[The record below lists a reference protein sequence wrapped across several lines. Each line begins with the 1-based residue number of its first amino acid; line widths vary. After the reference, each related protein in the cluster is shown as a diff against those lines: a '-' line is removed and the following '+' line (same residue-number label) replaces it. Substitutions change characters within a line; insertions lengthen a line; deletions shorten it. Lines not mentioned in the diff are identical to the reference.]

1 MGPHPAAAAPLA
13 VAGMAATVV
22 ATLALAAYSSRIAR
36 TTGDFYVA
44 ARSVPAW
51 WNASAISGEYLSAA
65 SFLGVAGLIL
75 AGGADAV
82 WYPVGYAVGYVVL
95 LALVSAPL
103 RRSGA
108 YTLPDFCEA
117 RLRSAGVRLAA
128 SVLVVVIGWLY
139 VVPQLQGAGLALQA
153 MLGTPLWLGGVLV
166 AAIVLVVLIGGG
178 MRSVTLVQGFQY
190 WLKLVA
196 IMLPALFLLAAWRI
210 DGAPSALSGEVPTF
224 RTETTVAV
232 GADVVVDVD
241 LATTVSA
248 SGSLDGAPVAGAARL
263 DPGAHRIG
271 AGTTL
276 VFPAGA
282 QVPHAEAL
290 AATTG
295 AAWGQPLQGG
305 QEHPM
310 YRTYALML
318 ALFLGTM
325 GLPHVLVRFYTNPDG
340 RQARRTALIVIGLVG
355 LFYLSPSVYGML
367 GRLYVPELL
376 MTGRSDAVVL
386 LLPQALV
393 GGRLGEALTALVCA
407 GAAAAFLATATGLT
421 VTVAGVLSQDVV
433 SRRVRDPILSFRLAS
448 VLAVLV
454 PLGLGLAASALPLA
468 QAVALAFTVA
478 AATFCPLL
486 LLGIWWP
493 RLTDAGAA
501 AGLVLGGSLAL
512 GAITIS
518 TAMPGLTGWPAALL
532 AQPAAWAM
540 PAALATMVLVSRA
553 TAHRLDPSVA
563 RIMIRL
569 HTPEEAR
576 LRPDWTARGLR

>member
-1 MGPHPAAAAPLA
+1 MIGVVSAPALA
-13 VAGMAATVV
+13 IAGMV
-22 ATLALAAYSSRIAR
+22 ATIVATIGLAAYSSRVAR

-82 WYPVGYAVGYVVL
+82 WFPVGYAVGYVLL
-95 LALVSAPL
+95 LALVAAPL

-117 RLRSAGVRLAA
+117 RLRSSTVRLAA

-139 VVPQLQGAGLALQA
+139 VVPQLQGAGLALQTL
-153 MLGTPLWLGGVLV
+153 LGTPVWVGGVLV
-166 AAIVLVVLIGGG
+166 ALTVLVVIVGGG
-178 MRSVTLVQGFQY
+178 MRSVTMVQGFQY

-196 IMLPALFLLAAWRI
+196 IMVPVLLLLAAWRI
-210 DGAPSALSGEVPTF
+210 DGTPSALTGQPPTF
-224 RTETTVAV
+224 REVTALTVAEE
-232 GADVVVDVD
+232 
-241 LATTVSA
+241 LTVSVA
-248 SGSLDGAPVAGAARL
+248 VPTQLTAEGTVDGEPVAGRV
-263 DPGAHRIG
+263 DWQPGAHTIT
-271 AGTTL
+271 AGTSLT
-276 VFPAGA
+276 FPAGA
-282 QVPHAEAL
+282 AVPHPEGVP
-290 AATTG
+290 ATTG
-295 AAWGQPLQGG
+295 EAWGQPMQGG

-355 LFYLSPSVYGML
+355 LFYLAPSVYGML
-367 GRLYVPELL
+367 GRLYTPELL
-376 MTGRSDAVVL
+376 MTGQTDAVVL
-386 LLPQALV
+386 LLPQALLGGLV
-393 GGRLGEALTALVCA
+393 GALLTALVCA

-433 SRRVRDPILSFRLAS
+433 GRWVHDPIRSFRWAA
-448 VLAVLV
+448 VVAVLV
-454 PLGLGLAASALPLA
+454 PLALGLLASALPLA

-501 AGLVLGGSLAL
+501 AGLVLGGTLAL
-512 GAITIS
+512 GAITVS
-518 TAMPGLTGWPAALL
+518 TALPDLTGWPAALL

-540 PAALATMVLVSRA
+540 PAALVTMVAVSRA
-553 TAHRLDPSVA
+553 TRQRLDPGVS

-569 HTPEEAR
+569 HTPESAR
-576 LRPDWTARGLR
+576 LHPNWTARGSR